1 MTSFSSRLANGWT
14 QFWFSP
20 APPLNLAVAR
30 IVFAAHAFWM
40 VLSRDLAGVSGVPAE
55 FWHAAGPT
63 LRWRYLLFPGHSGLE
78 QALQLLALAALLA
91 AMLGVFSRA
100 SCFLAGLLLYHLAPL
115 ETIIWTVSPYAR
127 GLTISVLA
135 LLVLAFSRS
144 GECLALLPSRRRHEG
159 PDSDFQ
165 WPVKLLQVFLAQIYF
180 FSFYSK
186 LVVAG
191 WRWAAPHN
199 MRNFLLI
206 STEPDQVAVFRW
218 FGNWLAD
225 HAILCLLIGV
235 GTLLL
240 EGAFFLVLFSPR
252 ARQVLVPVAVAFHL
266 GVLFSMNIFFHNT
279 LQLLIFVD
287 WDRLRRR
294 LKTGSGSAPPV
305 SLQPSGRSGAAT
317 AGT

>member
-1 MTSFSSRLANGWT
+1 MTSFSSRLARAWT

-40 VLSRDLAGVSGVPAE
+40 LLSRDLAGVSGVPVE
-55 FWHAAGPT
+55 FWRAAGPT

-78 QALQLLALAALLA
+78 HALELLTLVALLA
-91 AMLGVFSRA
+91 AMLGVFTRA

-127 GLTISVLA
+127 GLTISVLG

-144 GECLALLPSRRRHEG
+144 GECLALLPSGRRPEG
-159 PDSDFQ
+159 PDGDFQ

-191 WRWAAPHN
+191 WGWAAPQN

-206 STEPDQVAVFRW
+206 SVEPDQVAVFHR
-218 FGNWLAD
+218 FGYWLAD
-225 HAILCLLIGV
+225 HAILCLLIGI

-240 EGAFFLVLFSPR
+240 EGAFFLVLFSQR
-252 ARQVLVPVAVAFHL
+252 ARQTLVPVAVAFHI
-266 GVLFSMNIFFHNT
+266 GVLFSMNIFFPNVA
-279 LQLLIFVD
+279 QLLVFVN
-287 WDRLRRR
+287 WNGLRRGHR
-294 LKTGSGSAPPV
+294 TVSGS
-305 SLQPSGRSGAAT
+305 S
-317 AGT
+317 